1 MAAAPLTPHAKS
13 QRLAKLEEEWRRRY
27 GEPPPI
33 TTGAALLA
41 KVFRE
46 MAAKE
51 GSR

>member
-1 MAAAPLTPHAKS
+1 MAASPLSSRAKS
-13 QRLAKLEEEWRRRY
+13 QRMVALEEEWRRRY

-41 KVFRE
+41 KVLRE

-51 GSR
+51 GGR

>member
-1 MAAAPLTPHAKS
+1 MGSASLSSRAKS
-13 QRLAKLEEEWRRRY
+13 KRLAALEEEWRRRY

-41 KVFRE
+41 KVLRE

-51 GSR
+51 GAR